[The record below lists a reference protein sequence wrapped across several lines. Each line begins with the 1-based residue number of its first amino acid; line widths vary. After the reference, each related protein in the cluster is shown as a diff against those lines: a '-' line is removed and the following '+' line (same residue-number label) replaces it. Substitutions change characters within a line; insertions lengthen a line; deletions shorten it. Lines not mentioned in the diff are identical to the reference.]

1 MGIRAFFR
9 PTNVPLW
16 QPDRRRKDGKNYGKL
31 SEELEAE
38 LWIWRPILAGK
49 VSLTE
54 VKSGVVEIDDLNK
67 LNALIDMTN
76 DIESSQYE
84 DAKSK

>member
-9 PTNVPLW
+9 PTNEPLW
-16 QPDRRRKDGKNYGKL
+16 QPDRRRKEGKNYGKL
-31 SEELEAE
+31 SKELEAE

-49 VSLTE
+49 VSLVD
-54 VKSGVVEIDDLNK
+54 VKSGAVEIDDLNK
-67 LNALIDMTN
+67 LNALIDMQN
-76 DIESSQYE
+76 DIEAAGYE